1 MHQARPIAG
10 RDTAEEFDADPL
22 HTPTPFWWK
31 NRVACGAIH
40 PPERR
45 WAGRLLQSPA
55 VTRDERAV
63 EDRAVEVLGGTPD
76 DVRRPPVTPAVRLVP
91 PYVAD
96 RIRRFDEL
104 GDAFFERYR
113 GGAVA
118 DRVMY
123 GASALGDFSL
133 LWHLVGLGRAVAR
146 PETEREALRLTIA
159 LGIES
164 VLINGVVKS
173 GFRRTRPV
181 REEHAVRKLRRPRSS
196 SFPSGHATSGFMAA
210 TLLAQGRPRQR
221 LLWYALAAVV
231 ASSRVHVRI
240 HHPTDV
246 AAGAVIGVALG
257 RVARRFGA

>member
-1 MHQARPIAG
+1 
-10 RDTAEEFDADPL
+10 
-22 HTPTPFWWK
+22 
-31 NRVACGAIH
+31 VAT
-40 PPERR
+40 
-45 WAGRLLQSPA
+45 Q
-55 VTRDERAV
+55 DRAV
-63 EDRAVEVLGGTPD
+63 EDRAVEVLGGTPQ

-96 RIRRFDEL
+96 RIRRFDEV
-104 GDAFFERYR
+104 GDAFFERFR
-113 GGAVA
+113 GNPVA

-133 LWHLVGLGRAVAR
+133 LWHLVGVARAVADPR
-146 PETEREALRLTIA
+146 AERESVRLAAALA
-159 LGIES
+159 VES

-173 GFRRTRPV
+173 GFRRSRPERV
-181 REEHAVRKLRRPRSS
+181 EHAIRRLRRPRSS

-210 TLLAQGRPRQR
+210 SLLTAGRPRQR
-221 LLWYALAAVV
+221 LLWYGLAAVV

-246 AAGAVIGVALG
+246 AAGAVVGLVLG